1 MLMSTLFMKILAKIG
16 EKNSSPLKQGS
27 ENRAVKI
34 MGGFFGKNSPK
45 RIARH
50 LVFWGLIVL
59 GGMSL
64 VGAGCGGGDGGAE
77 VDGAASTTIVLT
89 SFAVSATEVSLS
101 WSGGLSGGEKYDVY
115 KDDVFYAT
123 TLNNTITVTGLDP
136 DKRYCFKVFKVD
148 PATGILERSNISCTA
163 TQPRSLAGKRTASRS
178 VGPSPEKSD
187 TVSAWSIETYPPNG
201 WTFQAVDGVGP
212 GCTSTAIALDS
223 VYKVYILY
231 AERSPAG
238 RRLVLASPLGGL
250 WTKDVIDASGDVA
263 SGMGISVD
271 GRDGVH
277 VVYWDTT
284 NSQLKYAGKTSET
297 WLRET
302 VDGVLHEGS
311 APSIQADWWGEVSI
325 SYIDPL
331 NHALKC
337 ANKSSGEWQISVVDW
352 TNMTGDGADVSMA
365 LDSQNRLHIGYYD
378 GEAGLFPKE
387 EGVLKYATTDAQG
400 NWHVRIIDR
409 APALGGF
416 PALAM
421 DSWDTAH
428 MAYFDAAAFALK
440 YATNPLG
447 TWDIRVI
454 DRVGDGIRS
463 VSLAVDV
470 ADRVHIAY
478 IEGAQQRLK
487 YATNARGQW
496 TVTTL
501 DRGVCAAARVSI
513 AADSLSRVC
522 ISYIKGDVIRL
533 LTN

>member
-1 MLMSTLFMKILAKIG
+1 MRLRRTRPPEVGQGFWPSLAKAASGLG
-16 EKNSSPLKQGS
+16 E
-27 ENRAVKI
+27 I
-34 MGGFFGKNSPK
+34 MEGHLAKNSPK

-50 LVFWGLIVL
+50 LVFWGLILL
-59 GGMSL
+59 GAMSL
-64 VGAGCGGGDGGAE
+64 VGAGCGGGDGGGE
-77 VDGAASTTIVLT
+77 VERAASTTIVLT
-89 SFAVSATEVSLS
+89 SFAVSTTEVSLS
-101 WSGGLSGGEKYDVY
+101 WSGSLSGAEVYEVY
-115 KDDVFYAT
+115 KENVFYAT
-123 TLNNTITVTGLDP
+123 TVNNTITVTGLDP

-148 PATGILERSNISCTA
+148 PAIGILERSNISCTA
-163 TQPRSLAGKRTASRS
+163 TPDRSLAGNRTASRS
-178 VGPSPEKSD
+178 VGPSPERNEK
-187 TVSAWSIETYPPNG
+187 VSASSTESYPPDG
-201 WTFQAVDGVGP
+201 WTLQSVGDVDPGVG
-212 GCTSTAIALDS
+212 STAVALDS
-223 VYKVYILY
+223 AYKVHILY
-231 AERSPAG
+231 NEPSPAG

-250 WTKDVIDASGDVA
+250 WIKDVIDASGDVA

-271 GRDGVH
+271 GRDGVQ
-277 VVYWDTT
+277 VVYWDTAT
-284 NSQLKYAGKTSET
+284 SQLKYAGKTSET

-311 APSIQADWWGEVSI
+311 APSIRANWWGEVSI

-352 TNMTGDGADVSMA
+352 TNMTGDGADASMA

-378 GEAGLFPKE
+378 SEAGLFPKE

-400 NWHVRIIDR
+400 NWHVRSIDR

-421 DSWDTAH
+421 DSWDTVH

-478 IEGAQQRLK
+478 IEGMQQALK
-487 YATNARGQW
+487 YATNALGQW

-501 DRGVCAAARVSI
+501 DKGVCAAGRVSI
-513 AADSLSRVC
+513 AADSLGRVR